1 MINKKD
7 HERILKKRDYYMKEF
22 KSFRDLGLS
31 EESLAVLEKKGF
43 EKPSPIQ
50 SSAIPILLNKE
61 NDIIGQAQTG
71 TGKTAAFGLP
81 IIEML
86 DDDIENIQALIL
98 APTREL
104 AIQVS
109 DEINS
114 FKGNRDFK
122 VIPIYGG
129 QHIIEQIRH
138 LKKGVQIV
146 VGTPGRI
153 LDHLRRKTLN
163 LKSISFL
170 VLDEADEMLNMGFIE
185 DVEQIMA
192 ACNKDK
198 QVALFSATIPDQIEA
213 LVSKYM
219 RKVKRVVLKKKQI
232 TTDLIEQI
240 YFEVKEQDKFEALC
254 RIIDIEEEF
263 YGLIFCRTKV
273 DVDQY
278 AGRLIERGYDA
289 EAIHG
294 DVTQKQRENVLKKFR
309 SRRVNILVATD
320 VAARGLDITDLTH
333 VINLSLP
340 QEAEGY
346 VHRIGRTGRAGK
358 KGVAITFIT
367 PSEYRKLAYI
377 QRIAK
382 TDIKREKIPEIAEI
396 ISIKRSRLTKEIVGQ
411 IQTGELQEFEAMTE
425 ALTAKYD
432 SSEIIPALLKMIV
445 QDRLDENK
453 YAEIA
458 QPSSSPDMKG
468 KTRLFIGLGKREG
481 YNAKNLVAFIKQK
494 TGLKDKDIEDV
505 TLRDDFS
512 FIAVPFQEAEK
523 IVKQFKE
530 KAKGRKPL
538 IVKATSDDQKKKKN
552 TEKESR
558 KIKNPWKGKPSRNKQ
573 RHK

>member
-1 MINKKD
+1 
-7 HERILKKRDYYMKEF
+7 MKEF
-22 KSFRDLGLS
+22 KNFRALGLS
-31 EESLAVLEKKGF
+31 EETLEVLEKRGF

-50 SSAIPILLNKE
+50 CSAIPILLNKE

-86 DDDIENIQALIL
+86 NDDNKNIQALIL

-114 FKGNRDFK
+114 FKGHRHFK
-122 VIPIYGG
+122 IIPIYGG
-129 QHIIEQIRH
+129 QHITEQIRH

-153 LDHLRRKTLN
+153 LDHLRRKTLDLSN
-163 LKSISFL
+163 ISFL
-170 VLDEADEMLNMGFIE
+170 VLDEADEMLDMGFIE

-198 QVALFSATIPDQIEA
+198 RVALFSATIPGQIEA
-213 LVSKYM
+213 LAGKYM
-219 RKVKRVVLKKKQI
+219 RQIKRVDVKNKQL
-232 TTDLIEQI
+232 TTDLTEQI

-254 RIIDIEEEF
+254 RILDIAEEF
-263 YGLIFCRTKV
+263 YGLLFCRTKV

-278 AGRLIERGYDA
+278 TGRLIERGYDA

-294 DVTQKQRENVLKKFR
+294 DITQKQREQVLKKFR
-309 SRRVNILVATD
+309 NRQLNILVATD

-333 VINLSLP
+333 VINLALP
-340 QEAEGY
+340 QEAKSY

-367 PSEYRKLAYI
+367 PTEYRKLAYI

-382 TDIKREKIPEIAEI
+382 ADIKRVKIPEIAEI
-396 ISIKRSRLTKEIVGQ
+396 ISIKRARLTSEIAAQ
-411 IQTGELQEFEAMTE
+411 IQAGELKEFKTMTE
-425 ALTAKYD
+425 SLTAKYD
-432 SSEIIPALLKMIV
+432 NSEIIPALLKMIV
-445 QDRLDENK
+445 QDRLDESK
-453 YAEIA
+453 YAAIA
-458 QPSSSPDMKG
+458 QPSSSPDMQG

-481 YNAKNLVAFIKQK
+481 YNAKTLVAFIKQK
-494 TGLKDKDIEDV
+494 TGLRDKDIEDV

-512 FIAVPFQEAEK
+512 FIAVPFQDAER

-530 KAKGRKPL
+530 NAQGRKPL
-538 IVKATSDDQKKKKN
+538 IVKERSDGRKTHNKKPEKK
-552 TEKESR
+552 SY
-558 KIKNPWKGKPSRNKQ
+558 KNKKTWK
-573 RHK
+573 

>member
-1 MINKKD
+1 
-7 HERILKKRDYYMKEF
+7 MKEF
-22 KSFRDLGLS
+22 KNFRALGLS
-31 EESLAVLEKKGF
+31 EETLEVLEKRGF

-50 SSAIPILLNKE
+50 CSAIPILLNKE

-86 DDDIENIQALIL
+86 NDDNKNIQALIL

-114 FKGNRDFK
+114 FKGHRHFK
-122 VIPIYGG
+122 IIPIYGG
-129 QHIIEQIRH
+129 QHITEQIRH

-153 LDHLRRKTLN
+153 LDHLRRKTLDLSN
-163 LKSISFL
+163 ISFL
-170 VLDEADEMLNMGFIE
+170 VLDEADEMLDMGFIE

-198 QVALFSATIPDQIEA
+198 RVALFSATIPGQIEA
-213 LVSKYM
+213 LAGKYM
-219 RKVKRVVLKKKQI
+219 RQIKRVDVKNKQL
-232 TTDLIEQI
+232 TTDLTEQI

-254 RIIDIEEEF
+254 RILDIAEEF
-263 YGLIFCRTKV
+263 YGLLFCRTKV

-278 AGRLIERGYDA
+278 TGRLIERGYDA

-294 DVTQKQRENVLKKFR
+294 DITQKQREQVLKKFR
-309 SRRVNILVATD
+309 NRQLNILVATD

-333 VINLSLP
+333 VINLALP
-340 QEAEGY
+340 QEAKSY

-367 PSEYRKLAYI
+367 PTEYRKLAYI

-382 TDIKREKIPEIAEI
+382 ADIKRVKIPEIAEI
-396 ISIKRSRLTKEIVGQ
+396 ISIKRARLTSEIAAQ
-411 IQTGELQEFEAMTE
+411 IQAGELKEFKTMTE
-425 ALTAKYD
+425 SLTAKYD
-432 SSEIIPALLKMIV
+432 NSEIIPALLKMIV
-445 QDRLDENK
+445 QDRLDESK
-453 YAEIA
+453 YAAIA
-458 QPSSSPDMKG
+458 QPSSSPDMQG

-481 YNAKNLVAFIKQK
+481 YNAKTLVAFIKQK
-494 TGLKDKDIEDV
+494 TGLRDKDIEDV

-512 FIAVPFQEAEK
+512 FIAVPFQDAER

-530 KAKGRKPL
+530 NAQGRKPL
-538 IVKATSDDQKKKKN
+538 IVKERTDGQKTNKKN
-552 TEKESR
+552 SGKKSYKNR
-558 KIKNPWKGKPSRNKQ
+558 KNWK
-573 RHK
+573 

>member
-1 MINKKD
+1 
-7 HERILKKRDYYMKEF
+7 MKEF
-22 KSFRDLGLS
+22 KNFRALGLS
-31 EESLAVLEKKGF
+31 EETLEVLEKRGF

-50 SSAIPILLNKE
+50 CSAIPILLNNE
-61 NDIIGQAQTG
+61 HDIIGQAQTG

-86 DDDIENIQALIL
+86 NDDNKNIQALIL

-114 FKGNRDFK
+114 FKGNRHFK

-129 QHIIEQIRH
+129 QHITEQIRH

-153 LDHLRRKTLN
+153 LDHLRRKTLDLSN
-163 LKSISFL
+163 ISFL
-170 VLDEADEMLNMGFIE
+170 VLDEADEMLDMGFIE

-198 QVALFSATIPDQIEA
+198 RVALFSATIPGQIEA
-213 LVSKYM
+213 LAGKYM
-219 RKVKRVVLKKKQI
+219 RQIKRVDVKNKQL
-232 TTDLIEQI
+232 TTDLTEQI

-254 RIIDIEEEF
+254 RILDIAEEF
-263 YGLIFCRTKV
+263 YGLLFCRTKV

-278 AGRLIERGYDA
+278 TGRLIERGYDA

-294 DVTQKQRENVLKKFR
+294 DVTQKQREKVLKKFR
-309 SRRVNILVATD
+309 NRQLNILVATD

-333 VINLSLP
+333 VINLALP
-340 QEAEGY
+340 QEAKSY

-367 PSEYRKLAYI
+367 PTEYRKLAYI

-382 TDIKREKIPEIAEI
+382 ADIKRVKIPEIAEI
-396 ISIKRSRLTKEIVGQ
+396 ISIKRARLTSEIAAQ
-411 IQTGELQEFEAMTE
+411 IQAGELKEFKTMTE
-425 ALTAKYD
+425 SLTAKYD
-432 SSEIIPALLKMIV
+432 NSEIIPALLKMIV
-445 QDRLDENK
+445 QDRLDESK
-453 YAEIA
+453 YAAIA
-458 QPSSSPDMKG
+458 QPSSSPDMQG

-481 YNAKNLVAFIKQK
+481 YNAKTLVAFIKQK
-494 TGLKDKDIEDV
+494 TGLRDKDIEDV

-512 FIAVPFQEAEK
+512 FIAVPFQDAER

-530 KAKGRKPL
+530 NAQGRKPL
-538 IVKATSDDQKKKKN
+538 IVKERTDGQKTNKKN
-552 TEKESR
+552 SGKKSYKNR
-558 KIKNPWKGKPSRNKQ
+558 KNWK
-573 RHK
+573 